1 MRITNKMMTNNA
13 LYNINTNKNSMSKL
27 EQIYSTGKKIQR
39 PSEDPII
46 AVRAL
51 KLRTNLSEINQYYEK
66 NIPDAKSWMDVTES
80 ALNNV
85 NDIIKQ
91 MNTYCVQGSNDTLT
105 KDDRNSIVT
114 NLTQLK
120 KQVYAEGNAQYAGRY
135 VFTGYKTDTS
145 LVFNQNET
153 NYNYEIEE
161 SLTGT
166 GIERI
171 KKAMNSHDLSDYDPA
186 NPGNSNF
193 DTKPNV
199 MDAYRLQLAY
209 RNLKTE
215 DDGGKIEISYP
226 VLDSNGDYE
235 LDGDGKVVYDTF
247 NGNIVSVKSTDGD
260 AYQPGPGEIQYIAD
274 TGELIFADDVYEDF
288 KNLPEIKVSYEKNSF
303 TEGELRPEN
312 YFNCTVTDLSDPDKE
327 PIVYTK
333 SNQEITYEV
342 NFNQKLK
349 INTQGSDAITHAI
362 GRCIDDILDSIN
374 AVAAVEDKIAETEKM
389 LENGSNTTEQTAALN
404 ELLEMLNTEL
414 TSKSEVMQTSFEKG
428 ITKLSEQQN
437 IVNVAVADLG
447 SRYVRLELTESRLSE
462 EQVDF
467 EELLSSNE
475 DADVVEAFVK
485 LTSQQTIYNASLSA
499 AAKIVQNSLLDFL

>member
-13 LYNINTNKNSMSKL
+13 LYNINTNKNAMSKL
-27 EQIYSTGKKIQR
+27 EQMYSTGKKIQR

-51 KLRTNLSEINQYYEK
+51 KLRTNLTEINQYYEK

-85 NDIIKQ
+85 NDILKQ

-105 KDDRNSIVT
+105 KEDRNSIVT
-114 NLTQLK
+114 NLTELK

-145 LVFNQNET
+145 LVFNKKET

-161 SLTGT
+161 SLSGT
-166 GIERI
+166 GIEMVNKTI
-171 KKAMNSHDLSDYDPA
+171 NSHGLSDYDSA
-186 NPGNSNF
+186 NPGNTNL
-193 DTKPNV
+193 DTKPN
-199 MDAYRLQLAY
+199 MIDAYRLQLSY
-209 RNLKTE
+209 TNLKTV
-215 DDGGKIEISYP
+215 DDGGKINISYP
-226 VLDSNGDYE
+226 RLDTNGDYE
-235 LDGDGKVVYDTF
+235 LDSDGNVIYDTF
-247 NGNIVSVKSTDGD
+247 AGNIVSVKSTDTD
-260 AYQPGPGEIQYIAD
+260 AYQPEPGEIQYIAD
-274 TGELIFADDVYEDF
+274 TGELIFAEDVYGDF
-288 KNLPEIKVSYEKNSF
+288 KKLPEIKVTYEKDSF

-312 YFNCTVTDLSDPDKE
+312 YFNCTVTDLTDPDKD

-333 SNQEITYEV
+333 SKQDISYEV

-374 AVAAVEDKIAETEKM
+374 AVAVVEDKITETKKM
-389 LENGSNTTEQTAALN
+389 LESSSNTSEQTAALN
-404 ELLEMLNTEL
+404 ELLETLNTEL
-414 TSKSEVMQTSFEKG
+414 TLKSEVMQTTFEKG
-428 ITKLSEQQN
+428 ITKLGKQQDV
-437 IVNVAVADLG
+437 VNTAVADLG

-467 EELLSSNE
+467 EDLLTTNE
-475 DADVVEAFVK
+475 DADIVEAYIK

-499 AAKIVQNSLLDFL
+499 TSKIVQNSLLDFL